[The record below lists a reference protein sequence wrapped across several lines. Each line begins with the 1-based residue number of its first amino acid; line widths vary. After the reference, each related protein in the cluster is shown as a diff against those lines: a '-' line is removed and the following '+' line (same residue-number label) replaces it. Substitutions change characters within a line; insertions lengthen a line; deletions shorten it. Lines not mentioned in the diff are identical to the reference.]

1 MSMKK
6 KLKIAGVLFGIF
18 VLVIVFLLCYKAGN
32 HMAEMQR
39 EEELEQLELTVT
51 PIPTEEPEESVTPVP
66 NFFEQ
71 QEETI
76 QQSNKKYKFLE
87 FAENL
92 GDLFTEK
99 QIKKIKK
106 AAKKYLN
113 NSRTHAEVAAVT
125 CTEFHYRSQTRNQ
138 IYGYLKLDDGSMLQ
152 YTYDF
157 DSNEVKVMETAV
169 TSQNL
174 EEKKKQEEA
183 AQQALKEQEEANKKR
198 EEQAQEIF
206 NRGEAAS
213 SQTGFQ
219 TGNTASYSYP
229 SISSTGQNVQ
239 NNQAVQNDYIPEEES
254 TQEITEMEE
263 NEESTDADAVFEEE
277 IPEDIFTDR

>member
-6 KLKIAGVLFGIF
+6 KLKIAGAIFGII

-32 HMAEMQR
+32 HMAERQR
-39 EEELEQLELTVT
+39 QEEQEQLELTVT
-51 PIPTEEPEESVTPVP
+51 PLPTEEPEECITPVP
-66 NFFEQ
+66 DIFGQ
-71 QEETI
+71 QEEESVR
-76 QQSNKKYKFLE
+76 QSNKKYKFLD

-106 AAKKYLN
+106 TTKKYLN
-113 NSRTHAEVAAVT
+113 NSRTHAETDTVT
-125 CTEFHYRSQTRNQ
+125 CTGFHYRSQTRNQ
-138 IYGYLKLDDGSMLQ
+138 TYGYLKLDDGSMLQ

-174 EEKKKQEEA
+174 EDKKKQEEA
-183 AQQALKEQEEANKKR
+183 AKKALKEQEEANRKR

-206 NRGEAAS
+206 RRGEAVS
-213 SQTGFQ
+213 TQTGSQTG
-219 TGNTASYSYP
+219 GTASYSYP
-229 SISSTGQNVQ
+229 SVSSTGQSWGVIRRIGKRR
-239 NNQAVQNDYIPEEES
+239 ACWGSVWRYWSRRKPIS
-254 TQEITEMEE
+254 TARRWSALIK
-263 NEESTDADAVFEEE
+263 
-277 IPEDIFTDR
+277 R

>member
-6 KLKIAGVLFGIF
+6 KLKIAGAIFGII

-32 HMAEMQR
+32 HMAERQR
-39 EEELEQLELTVT
+39 QEEQEQLELTVT
-51 PIPTEEPEESVTPVP
+51 PLPTEEPEECITPVP
-66 NFFEQ
+66 DIFGQ
-71 QEETI
+71 QEEESVR
-76 QQSNKKYKFLE
+76 QNNKKYKFLD

-106 AAKKYLN
+106 TTKKYLN
-113 NSRTHAEVAAVT
+113 NSRTHAEADTVT
-125 CTEFHYRSQTRNQ
+125 CTGFHYRSQTRNQ
-138 IYGYLKLDDGSMLQ
+138 TYGYLKLDDGSMLQ

-174 EEKKKQEEA
+174 EDKKKQEEA
-183 AQQALKEQEEANKKR
+183 AKKALKEQEEANRKR

-206 NRGEAAS
+206 RRGEAVS
-213 SQTGFQ
+213 TQTGSQTG
-219 TGNTASYSYP
+219 GTASYSYP
-229 SISSTGQNVQ
+229 SVSSTGQGIQ
-239 NNQAVQNDYIPEEES
+239 DSQAVQNEYVPEELP
-254 TQEITEMEE
+254 E
-263 NEESTDADAVFEEE
+263 NTDREDEESTDAEAIFEEE

>member
-1 MSMKK
+1 
-6 KLKIAGVLFGIF
+6 
-18 VLVIVFLLCYKAGN
+18 
-32 HMAEMQR
+32 MAERQR
-39 EEELEQLELTVT
+39 QEEQEQLELTVT
-51 PIPTEEPEESVTPVP
+51 PLPTEEPEESVTPVP
-66 NFFEQ
+66 DIFGQ
-71 QEETI
+71 QEEESAR
-76 QQSNKKYKFLE
+76 QSNKKYKFLG

-106 AAKKYLN
+106 TTKKYLN
-113 NSRTHAEVAAVT
+113 NSRTHAEADTVT
-125 CTEFHYRSQTRNQ
+125 CTGFHYRSQTRNQ

-174 EEKKKQEEA
+174 EDKKKQEEA
-183 AQQALKEQEEANKKR
+183 AQQALKEQEEANRKR

-213 SQTGFQ
+213 TQTEPQTG
-219 TGNTASYSYP
+219 GTASYSYP
-229 SISSTGQNVQ
+229 SISSTGQNTQ
-239 NNQAVQNDYIPEEES
+239 NNQTVQNDYIPEE
-254 TQEITEMEE
+254 QEEIETEED
-263 NEESTDADAVFEEE
+263 EESTDADAVFEEE

>member
-6 KLKIAGVLFGIF
+6 KLKIAGVLFGI
-18 VLVIVFLLCYKAGN
+18 VILVIVFLLCYKAGN
-32 HMAEMQR
+32 HMAEIQR
-39 EEELEQLELTVT
+39 EEEQEQLELTVT
-51 PIPTEEPEESVTPVP
+51 PIPTEEPEESVTPVSDI
-66 NFFEQ
+66 FSQ

-76 QQSNKKYKFLE
+76 QQNNKKYKFLE

-113 NSRTHAEVAAVT
+113 NSRTHAEVDTVT
-125 CTEFHYRSQTRNQ
+125 CTEFHYQSQTRNQ

-174 EEKKKQEEA
+174 EDKKKQEEA
-183 AQQALKEQEEANKKR
+183 AQQALKEQEETNKKR

-213 SQTGFQ
+213 SQTGSQ

-239 NNQAVQNDYIPEEES
+239 NSQAVQNDYIPEEET
-254 TQEITEMEE
+254 TQETIEMEE

>member
-6 KLKIAGVLFGIF
+6 KLKIAGAIFGIF
-18 VLVIVFLLCYKAGN
+18 VLIIVFLLCYKAGN
-32 HMAEMQR
+32 HMAERQR
-39 EEELEQLELTVT
+39 QEEQEQLELTVT
-51 PIPTEEPEESVTPVP
+51 PLPTEEPEESVTPVP
-66 NFFEQ
+66 DIFGQ
-71 QEETI
+71 QEEESAR
-76 QQSNKKYKFLE
+76 QSNKKYKFLD

-106 AAKKYLN
+106 TTKKYLN
-113 NSRTHAEVAAVT
+113 NSRTHAEADTVT
-125 CTEFHYRSQTRNQ
+125 CTGFHYRSQTRNQ

-174 EEKKKQEEA
+174 EDKKKQEEA
-183 AQQALKEQEEANKKR
+183 AQQALKEQEEANRKR

-213 SQTGFQ
+213 TQTEPQTG
-219 TGNTASYSYP
+219 GTAFYSYP
-229 SISSTGQNVQ
+229 SISSTGQNTQ
-239 NNQAVQNDYIPEEES
+239 NNQAVQNDYIPEE
-254 TQEITEMEE
+254 QEEVETEE

>member
-1 MSMKK
+1 
-6 KLKIAGVLFGIF
+6 
-18 VLVIVFLLCYKAGN
+18 
-32 HMAEMQR
+32 
-39 EEELEQLELTVT
+39 
-51 PIPTEEPEESVTPVP
+51 
-66 NFFEQ
+66 
-71 QEETI
+71 
-76 QQSNKKYKFLE
+76 
-87 FAENL
+87 
-92 GDLFTEK
+92 
-99 QIKKIKK
+99 
-106 AAKKYLN
+106 
-113 NSRTHAEVAAVT
+113 
-125 CTEFHYRSQTRNQ
+125 
-138 IYGYLKLDDGSMLQ
+138 MLQ

-174 EEKKKQEEA
+174 EDKKKQEEA

-206 NRGEAAS
+206 NKGEAAS
-213 SQTGFQ
+213 SQ

-239 NNQAVQNDYIPEEES
+239 NNQAVQNDYIPEEET
-254 TQEITEMEE
+254 TQETIEMEE

>member
-6 KLKIAGVLFGIF
+6 KLKIAGIIFGIF
-18 VLVIVFLLCYKAGN
+18 VLIVVFLLCYKAGN

-39 EEELEQLELTVT
+39 EEEQTELTVT
-51 PIPTEEPEESVTPVP
+51 PIPTEEPKKSVTPVP
-66 NFFEQ
+66 DIFGQ

-76 QQSNKKYKFLE
+76 QQRNKKYKFLE

-113 NSRTHAEVAAVT
+113 NSRTHAEVDIVT
-125 CTEFHYRSQTRNQ
+125 CTGFHYQSQTRNQ
-138 IYGYLKLDDGSMLQ
+138 IYGYLKLDDESMLQ

-174 EEKKKQEEA
+174 EDKKKQEEA

-206 NRGEAAS
+206 NKGEAAS
-213 SQTGFQ
+213 SQ

-239 NNQAVQNDYIPEEES
+239 NNQAVQNDYIPEEET
-254 TQEITEMEE
+254 TQETIEMEE